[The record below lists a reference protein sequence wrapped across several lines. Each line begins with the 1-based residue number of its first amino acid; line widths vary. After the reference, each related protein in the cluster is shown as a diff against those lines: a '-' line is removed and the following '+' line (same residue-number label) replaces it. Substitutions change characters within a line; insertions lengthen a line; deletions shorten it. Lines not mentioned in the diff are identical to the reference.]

1 LPFCNLQITLK
12 AWNPESGNSE
22 NTSPVLDAIQIMPTR
37 DYKESLF
44 EDLEDPE
51 FVVAYLNAALEE
63 GTQEVFLLHLR
74 DVADAWGGLGKLAT
88 ETSLAR
94 EALYRMLS
102 EHGNP
107 QLSSLEKILQVLGL
121 RLAVTR
127 TS

>member
-1 LPFCNLQITLK
+1 VAVTRVRRTEISERP
-12 AWNPESGNSE
+12 SGTGRS
-22 NTSPVLDAIQIMPTR
+22 VKKIMPTR

-44 EDLEDPE
+44 EELKDPE

-63 GTQEVFLLHLR
+63 GTQDVFLLHLR

-127 TS
+127 AS

>member
-1 LPFCNLQITLK
+1 
-12 AWNPESGNSE
+12 
-22 NTSPVLDAIQIMPTR
+22 MPTR
-37 DYKESLF
+37 DYTESLF
-44 EDLEDPE
+44 EDLKDPE

-63 GTQEVFLLHLR
+63 GTQEIFLLHLR

-102 EHGNP
+102 EQGNP

-127 TS
+127 AS

>member
-1 LPFCNLQITLK
+1 VALREYITPAARASLGK
-12 AWNPESGNSE
+12 K
-22 NTSPVLDAIQIMPTR
+22 IMPTR

-44 EDLEDPE
+44 EDLKDPK
-51 FVVAYLNAALEE
+51 FVVAYLTAALEE

-74 DVADAWGGLGKLAT
+74 DVADAGGGLGKLAT

-127 TS
+127 AS

>member
-1 LPFCNLQITLK
+1 MGVTRVRRTEISEKP
-12 AWNPESGNSE
+12 SGIGRS
-22 NTSPVLDAIQIMPTR
+22 IKKIMPTR

-44 EDLEDPE
+44 EELKAPE

-63 GTQEVFLLHLR
+63 ETQGVFLLHLR

-88 ETSLAR
+88 ETNLAR

-102 EHGNP
+102 EHGNL

-127 TS
+127 VS